1 MFDKAESCST
11 MRITSIKAIQRL
23 LFPPCCSACH
33 LVSLLPLDTLGYLA
47 GKGKGVGCLAVVLA
61 VFYASLFKLTGAA
74 KSKCKCS
81 VKYLRQLFHLHRRAH
96 IRVIHVRPFM
106 RTFVQHREVRRSAN
120 SCVK

>member
-11 MRITSIKAIQRL
+11 MRIMSIKVIQRL

-33 LVSLLPLDTLGYLA
+33 LVSLLLLDTLGYLA
-47 GKGKGVGCLAVVLA
+47 GKRKGECLAVVLT
-61 VFYASLFKLTGAA
+61 VFYASLFKLTGAT

-81 VKYLRQLFHLHRRAH
+81 VKYLRQLIHLHRRVH
-96 IRVIHVRPFM
+96 IRVIHVRF
-106 RTFVQHREVRRSAN
+106 FVSTLFRITSRRRSAN